1 MGLCVLLRALRV
13 LEEVPASRST
23 KEEKEVGVGGRG
35 GPLQKPWKPN
45 WVTAQT
51 LFFLSVFF

>member
-1 MGLCVLLRALRV
+1 MRV

-23 KEEKEVGVGGRG
+23 KEEKEMGVEGRG